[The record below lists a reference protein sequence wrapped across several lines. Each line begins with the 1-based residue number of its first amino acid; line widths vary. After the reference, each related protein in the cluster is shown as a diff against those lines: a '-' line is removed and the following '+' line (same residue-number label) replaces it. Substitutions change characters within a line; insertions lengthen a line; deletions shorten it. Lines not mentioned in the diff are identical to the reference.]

1 METSKLC
8 NLCLSPGSI
17 NCDFC
22 PFDDSSDDQGA
33 SFCSPEHLMLH
44 KDAGKLTYLQMRM
57 NYVPKILNESFEEKS
72 IKSCLNFRR

>member
-57 NYVPKILNESFEEKS
+57 NYVPKKSSEEKL

>member
-8 NLCLSPGSI
+8 NLCLSPSSI
-17 NCDFC
+17 DCDFC

-44 KDAGKLTYLQMRM
+44 KDKGKLTYMQM
-57 NYVPKILNESFEEKS
+57 
-72 IKSCLNFRR
+72 

>member
-8 NLCLSPGSI
+8 NLCLSPSSI
-17 NCDFC
+17 DCDFC

-44 KDAGKLTYLQMRM
+44 KDKGKLTYMQMQM
-57 NYVPKILNESFEEKS
+57 NHVIQNKMF
-72 IKSCLNFRR
+72 